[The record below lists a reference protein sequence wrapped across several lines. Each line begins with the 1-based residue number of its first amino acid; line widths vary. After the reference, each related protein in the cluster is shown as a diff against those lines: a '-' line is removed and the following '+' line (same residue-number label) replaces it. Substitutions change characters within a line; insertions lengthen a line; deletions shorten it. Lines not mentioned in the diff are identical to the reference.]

1 MNKILPIYKKTQDR
15 IIFWVYSIIGIY
27 CLYILNGHYKY
38 PQDYNYYL
46 SEISVQIFQIIGFTY
61 PFFLVYFLIKKAYV
75 WNYGEEIMPEGYSN
89 KFNPRKRAFYL
100 INQVDNLSL
109 NDSDTKLIAK
119 NKEELKDLIK
129 KYQSDLHSEKK
140 LREDQNKQREK
151 ASKKYQEKIVE
162 WKERQNQSRLEK
174 LGDIVPQIICPYCQV
189 KGKVR
194 RGIGENIEE
203 SREKGFVGG
212 IIGRKTI
219 TSKGKTNKF
228 YCENCGTSY

>member
-1 MNKILPIYKKTQDR
+1 MRKILPIYKKTQDR
-15 IIFWVYSIIGIY
+15 IIFWVYSIVGIY

-38 PQDYNYYL
+38 PQDYNYHL

-61 PFFLVYFLIKKAYV
+61 PFFLVYFLIKKASV
-75 WNYGEEIMPEGYSN
+75 WNYVEEIMPEGYSN
-89 KFNPRKRAFYL
+89 KFNPRIRAFYL
-100 INQVDNLSL
+100 INQIDNLSF
-109 NDSDTKLIAK
+109 NDSDTQLIAK
-119 NKEELKDLIK
+119 NKGELKDLIK

-151 ASKKYQEKIVE
+151 ASKKYQEKKVE

-203 SREKGFVGG
+203 S
-212 IIGRKTI
+212 
-219 TSKGKTNKF
+219 
-228 YCENCGTSY
+228 

>member
-1 MNKILPIYKKTQDR
+1 MKKIFPIYKKTRDR
-15 IIFWVYSIIGIY
+15 LIFWVYTIIGIY
-27 CLYILNGHYKY
+27 CYAILDGHDRY

-46 SEISVQIFQIIGFTY
+46 SETSEQIFQIIVFTY
-61 PFFLVYFLIKKAYV
+61 PIFLIFFLLKKASV

-89 KFNPRKRAFYL
+89 KFNPRIRAFYL
-100 INQVDNLSL
+100 INQIDNLSF

-119 NKEELKDLIK
+119 NKGELKDLIK

-140 LREDQNKQREK
+140 LREDQNKQLEK
-151 ASKKYQEKIVE
+151 ASKKYQEKKAVS
-162 WKERQNQSRLEK
+162 KERQNQSRLKK

-203 SREKGFVGG
+203 SREKGLVGG
-212 IIGRKTI
+212 LIGKKTI
-219 TSKGKTNKF
+219 TNKGKTNKF
-228 YCENCGTSY
+228 YCENCETSY